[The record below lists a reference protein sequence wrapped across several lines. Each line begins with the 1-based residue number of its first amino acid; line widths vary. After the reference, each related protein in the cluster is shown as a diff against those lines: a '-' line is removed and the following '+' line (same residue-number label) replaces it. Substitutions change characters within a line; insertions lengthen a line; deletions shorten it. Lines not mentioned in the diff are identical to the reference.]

1 MENEKNKSWQ
11 NELCE
16 QVDSQIKDIINESIT
31 TDNIDY
37 LGELIDIK
45 KDLKEMEDNKMMYR
59 TGRMYGNDSYNNS
72 YGRRGRYNEGNRYR
86 GNEMLDEMSYHY
98 GNYSDG
104 KEMYGNDS
112 STMESFKY
120 MLKAFKDYYKHLKQ
134 EASSQEEVRML
145 EETAREIGMM

>member
-1 MENEKNKSWQ
+1 MAKEV
-11 NELCE
+11 CE
-16 QVDSQIKDIINESIT
+16 QVDTQIKDIVNEKISV
-31 TDNIDY
+31 DNIDY

-45 KDLKEMEDNKMMYR
+45 KDLKEMEDGKMMYR
-59 TGRMYGNDSYNNS
+59 TGRMYGNDSYNDS
-72 YGRRGRYNEGNRYR
+72 YGRRGMSGSGRGRYNGNERYR
-86 GNEMLDEMSYHY
+86 GEEMLDEMSYHY

-104 KEMYGNDS
+104 KEMYGADG